1 MATGWRG
8 KIEDEASAVERKNAA
23 NREARRMSGFSF
35 SYDVEDFISKSKKR
49 DPGAF
54 AAFDEVKWKQVMAEA
69 GLEKL
74 KIILGRL
81 KDDGIIAQDVLSL
94 EDVVDDKTAEAVEKF
109 IEYLNEV

>member
-1 MATGWRG
+1 
-8 KIEDEASAVERKNAA
+8 
-23 NREARRMSGFSF
+23 
-35 SYDVEDFISKSKKR
+35 
-49 DPGAF
+49 
-54 AAFDEVKWKQVMAEA
+54 MAEA